1 MRCTTCGTQFSP
13 GQQRC
18 LQCGEAVGGPETQN
32 QPQPTMSMPSQMPPP
47 TPPNWTPSYPAQTSP
62 SSMSAPLT
70 RFCGG
75 CGQGLVATAVVCPY
89 CGASAGR
96 GFAQPKSKTT
106 AVLLAVFLGLWTW
119 CYTYQLNKTKFWAAI
134 GGGFMINLF
143 TLGFGVFITLPA
155 IYIWAIVDA
164 STKPESYYTNFPN
177 G

>member
-32 QPQPTMSMPSQMPPP
+32 QPQPRMSMPSQMPPP
-47 TPPNWTPSYPAQTSP
+47 TPPNRTPSYPAQTSP

-89 CGASAGR
+89 CGTGAAAYGV
-96 GFAQPKSKTT
+96 GAKSKTT
-106 AVLLAVFLGLWTW
+106 SVLLAVFLGPWAWLN
-119 CYTYQLNKTKFWAAI
+119 TYKRDSVKFWIGLVVGGLLAI
-134 GGGFMINLF
+134 PTF
-143 TLGFGVFITLPA
+143 FISWSAVHL
-155 IYIWAIVDA
+155 WAIIDVCI
-164 STKPESYYTNFPN
+164 KPESYYTNFPN